1 MGLHISDMER
11 LSIGTINDMITESQN
26 DNVKYKEVASQSDF
40 DRF

>member
-1 MGLHISDMER
+1 MER

-26 DNVKYKEVASQSDF
+26 DNAKYKEVASQSDF